1 MAIKGFEKKDPMA
14 GLNQL
19 MQMMNQMNQMQDRD
33 KSQINSSLSSIL
45 EASKYATNEQTM
57 SNVMKQYDSMSSD
70 SSKYQET
77 DTQYNLIGDILKDR
91 NAQINQYTRSVQDAE
106 SIINDA
112 GFLDKESEFVDLHS
126 NVMSMKN
133 DDDSQKY
140 ESVMEWVSNE
150 YARIESISNT
160 LASGQKLG
168 LRRGQGIDDS
178 NIIKDIDKY
187 KNRLNVALEA
197 LIGDNTITPEEANL
211 IIMGDRDTFKTTRNR
226 KINEAEYGIKNYD
239 ALIEIIDKQAQGL
252 SSGKGTDAN
261 FTKILSEVGIEG
273 DEANQISQYI
283 NDEGILGMNESELTS
298 AKEMYILERNRM
310 IDSYKSWSGS
320 DFIGAFKT
328 ADEIGADELG
338 KFALD
343 ENFIEGEGF
352 TEADT
357 SLADPSMRT
366 GITVEKSKEI
376 EKELNRKEINKKV
389 SEEFSEK
396 LHPEVMDE
404 AKHWFPDGN
413 YNKIGVIWTG
423 EDKERMWAADIK
435 NKLLADSNLL
445 KERDKI
451 LDGSDKASFA
461 MNEFLENRL
470 NMNQAMTKGKYS
482 DSDKTE
488 LIGKFSRR
496 KLKKF
501 QDKFKNSNLTIEEFI
516 AQNKEEYYEM
526 TKILKYGD
534 YWFKKPRR
542 RMEKSKHYINLYD

>member
-133 DDDSQKY
+133 DDGSQKY

-178 NIIKDIDKY
+178 NITKDIDKY

-239 ALIEIIDKQAQGL
+239 ALIEIIDRQAQGI

-283 NDEGILGMNESELTS
+283 NDEGILGMDESQLTS

-320 DFIGAFKT
+320 DFIGAFKS

-343 ENFIEGEGF
+343 ENFIEGKTPLDPDYKEKDIDKDKDGVP
-352 TEADT
+352 DT
-357 SLADPSMRT
+357 IDVDAGT
-366 GITVEKSKEI
+366 GTDKTVIVPESEKS
-376 EKELNRKEINKKV
+376 
-389 SEEFSEK
+389 F
-396 LHPEVMDE
+396 
-404 AKHWFPDGN
+404 
-413 YNKIGVIWTG
+413 Y
-423 EDKERMWAADIK
+423 DKETIDGHNLSDAKKDKWSANPRFDYMHKENPEKDIENRLREK
-435 NKLLADSNLL
+435 R
-445 KERDKI
+445 EI
-451 LDGSDKASFA
+451 LDGKDKASIA
-461 MNEFLENRL
+461 MNEYLLGEI
-470 NMNQAMTKGKYS
+470 NQSQALSKGAWGGKKS
-482 DSDKTE
+482 RTE
-488 LIGKFSRR
+488 IVGQKARKKIRAFQIKFN
-496 KLKKF
+496 
-501 QDKFKNSNLTIEEFI
+501 NSGLSIDDFI
-516 AQNKEEYYEM
+516 AKNQEEYFEL
-526 TKILKYGD
+526 TRTLKYGK
-534 YWFKKPRR
+534 YWKKVPHRI
-542 RMEKSKHYINLYD
+542 SKHYINLYD

>member
-133 DDDSQKY
+133 DDGSQKY

-178 NIIKDIDKY
+178 NITKDIDKY

-239 ALIEIIDKQAQGL
+239 ALIEIIDRQAQGI

-283 NDEGILGMNESELTS
+283 NDEGILGMDESQLTS

-320 DFIGAFKT
+320 DFIGAFKS

-343 ENFIEGEGF
+343 KNFIEGKTPLDPDYKEKDIDKDKDGVP
-352 TEADT
+352 DT
-357 SLADPSMRT
+357 IDVDAGT
-366 GITVEKSKEI
+366 GTDKTVIVPESEKS
-376 EKELNRKEINKKV
+376 
-389 SEEFSEK
+389 F
-396 LHPEVMDE
+396 
-404 AKHWFPDGN
+404 
-413 YNKIGVIWTG
+413 Y
-423 EDKERMWAADIK
+423 DKETIDGHNLSDAKKDKWSANPRFDYMHKENPEKDIENRLREK
-435 NKLLADSNLL
+435 R
-445 KERDKI
+445 EI
-451 LDGSDKASFA
+451 LDGKDKASIA
-461 MNEFLENRL
+461 MNEYLLGEI
-470 NMNQAMTKGKYS
+470 NQSQALSKGAWGGKKS
-482 DSDKTE
+482 RTE
-488 LIGKFSRR
+488 IVGQKARKKIRAFQIKFN
-496 KLKKF
+496 
-501 QDKFKNSNLTIEEFI
+501 NSGLSIDDFI
-516 AQNKEEYYEM
+516 AKNQEEYFEL
-526 TKILKYGD
+526 TRTLKYGK
-534 YWFKKPRR
+534 YWKKVPHRI
-542 RMEKSKHYINLYD
+542 SKHYINLYD